1 MSPLSMKTNNRR
13 PVDQPEFRI
22 QTPPPVIAWKPN
34 IVVAPTLAAATQR
47 GVISAGEPTLRPEAL
62 KAQIGATRALLQSL
76 AAAQAALDV
85 DGSGPLAVDERDGER
100 ARVAAAA
107 EAYRRESMLDR
118 VLVRTF
124 DEVIALMNERGL
136 A

>member
-1 MSPLSMKTNNRR
+1 MATKHRR
-13 PVDQPEFRI
+13 PTVDPPEFRI

-34 IVVAPTLAAATQR
+34 IVVAPTMAAATER
-47 GVISAGEPTLRPEAL
+47 AVISAGEPTLRPEAL

-85 DGSGPLAVDERDGER
+85 NARGTQSGDERDGER
-100 ARVAAAA
+100 ARVAATA
-107 EAYRRESMLDR
+107 EAYRRESLLDR